1 MGKQSVETAIDCR
14 GWDNFKTRKT
24 ILHPE
29 SPRPI
34 KTTLGCTHV
43 H

>member
-1 MGKQSVETAIDCR
+1 MGKQSLETAIDCR
-14 GWDNFKTRKT
+14 GWDNFKKKT
-24 ILHPE
+24 ISHPE